1 MVGVT
6 TLLDFILRLLSDPEA
21 AESFSSDPE
30 GSLVQAGLS
39 QVAPQEAANAVHSV
53 TTLLGGGGGGG
64 GYIPVPHLVG
74 VPVPQVVAVP
84 VVVGGGAA
92 GPAAETA
99 DILQNFVMN
108 YYGDGNTVN
117 NVWAGGDVSQAIA
130 APGGV
135 AISGEDAEEIN
146 VATNGSVAVS
156 GGIDESGIALNGG
169 LAAGGDVEFAGTDD
183 VVIGDGNVDVEGN
196 GNTVVGDDQVNVSG
210 SAGVNVADEGSVIQ
224 VADNGGVNA
233 GADAIVGSNVAGDD
247 LAVGDGAVAADG
259 NVATGAGAIATDGN
273 VASGANAQAAGDDS
287 NLASDDDVFAPN
299 VTTTGDV
306 TLDMDD
312 SDAISS
318 GNNSGAAADGAVV
331 ATGAAV
337 VSQDNDT
344 LTNTTGDGAI
354 IGGLTQT
361 NDIDSNSAVGTGNVA
376 ADDQSVAA
384 GEGAAAAGYTGGDAQ
399 AASGESQV
407 ANNGSL
413 NAGEN
418 GVIGDGGVAAS
429 DSTIAQ
435 TTGDNSDAAVNT
447 GTGTVAQGDSA
458 VAGGDVY
465 DNNAAVVYDDSFNE
479 DSNFTT
485 GDDSPIVAAA
495 DDAEI
500 EAVEFD

>member
-21 AESFSSDPE
+21 AESFSADPE
-30 GSLVQAGLS
+30 GSLAEAGLD
-39 QVAPQEAANAVHSV
+39 QVAAQEAANAVHSV
-53 TTLLGGGGGGG
+53 TTLLGGGGGAHL
-64 GYIPVPHLVG
+64 IPVPHLVPVTQVVG
-74 VPVPQVVAVP
+74 VPVL
-84 VVVGGGAA
+84 VGGGSA
-92 GPAAETA
+92 GPAAQSA
-99 DILQNFVMN
+99 GDILQSFVMN
-108 YYGDGNTVN
+108 YYGDGITAN
-117 NVWAGGDVSQAIA
+117 NVWAQGDVSQAIA

-135 AISGEDAEEIN
+135 AVVGGEETEDVN
-146 VATNGSVAVS
+146 VATGGSVAVS
-156 GGIDESGIALNGG
+156 GGVEDSGIALGG
-169 LAAGGDVEFAGTDD
+169 SVAAGGDVEFEGNDD
-183 VVIGDGNVDVEGN
+183 VVIGDGNVDVEGD
-196 GNTVVGDDQVNVSG
+196 GNTVVGDDQVNVTG
-210 SAGVNVADEGSVIQ
+210 STGVNVADDGSVIQ

-233 GADAIVGSNVAGDD
+233 GGDAIVGSNVAGDD

-273 VASGANAQAAGDDS
+273 VASGDYAQAAGDDS
-287 NLASDDDVFAPN
+287 NLASDDDVFSPTVN
-299 VTTTGDV
+299 SGGDV

-344 LTNTTGDGAI
+344 LTNTTGDGAV
-354 IGGLTQT
+354 IGGLSQT

-384 GEGAAAAGYTGGDAQ
+384 NEGGSAAGHTAGGDAQ

-418 GVIGDGGVAAS
+418 GVIGDEGVAGDGNSVANT
-429 DSTIAQ
+429 DS
-435 TTGDNSDAAVNT
+435 GDAAVADE
-447 GTGTVAQGDSA
+447 GSTVAQGDAA
-458 VAGGDVY
+458 VAGGNVY
-465 DNNAAVVYDDSFNE
+465 DNGAAVNYDDSFNE

-485 GDDSPIVAAA
+485 GNDSPILAA

-500 EAVEFD
+500 EDIEFD

>member
-21 AESFSSDPE
+21 AEEFSSDPE
-30 GSLVQAGLS
+30 GSLAEAGLD
-39 QVAPQEAANAVHSV
+39 QVAAQEAANAVHSV
-53 TTLLGGGGGGG
+53 TTLLGGGGGAQF
-64 GYIPVPHLVG
+64 IPVPHLVPVVQTVG
-74 VPVPQVVAVP
+74 VPVIVGAGG
-84 VVVGGGAA
+84 GGGAA
-92 GPAAETA
+92 PASAG

-117 NVWAGGDVSQAIA
+117 NVWAQGDVAQAIA

-135 AISGEDAEEIN
+135 AVVGGEETEDIN
-146 VATNGSVAVS
+146 VATDGSIAIS
-156 GGIDESGIALNGG
+156 GGVEDSGIALGG
-169 LAAGGDVEFAGTDD
+169 GVAAGGNVEFEGNQD
-183 VVIGDGNVDVEGN
+183 VVIGDGNVDIEGD
-196 GNTVVGDDQVNVSG
+196 GNTVVGEDQVNVIG
-210 SAGVNVADEGSVIQ
+210 SNGVNVADDGSVIQ

-233 GADAIVGSNVAGDD
+233 GGDAIVGSNVAGDD
-247 LAVGDGAVAADG
+247 LAVGDGAVASDG

-287 NLASDDDVFAPN
+287 NLASDDDVFSPTVN
-299 VTTTGDV
+299 TTGDV
-306 TLDMDD
+306 DLDFDD

-344 LTNTTGDGAI
+344 LTNTTGDGAV
-354 IGGLTQT
+354 IGGLSQV

-384 GEGAAAAGYTGGDAQ
+384 AEGGAAAGHTGGDAQ
-399 AASGESQV
+399 AASGESQN

-429 DSTIAQ
+429 GDSTVAH
-435 TTGDNSDAAVNT
+435 TTGGDAAINT

-465 DNNAAVVYDDSFNE
+465 DNNAAVSYDDSFNE

-485 GDDSPIVAAA
+485 GDNAPIVAA
-495 DDAEI
+495 DDEAEI
-500 EAVEFD
+500 ESIEFD